1 MADPR
6 PIAAADAVVRAKS
19 MVGLDSPYF
28 LGTGDYR
35 PDVVNDVPWTAA
47 PDGTLGSDCA
57 GFAISWCYKLPR
69 HRPGY
74 NRGAWATVSDDLNTN
89 SALEDAQHAG
99 DLFELVDDGDAL
111 VPGDLLMYP
120 TIRVTGDDGNV
131 HTFIGHV
138 QLVID
143 PRGAVGGG
151 HFAACL
157 VAHCHGP
164 NRRAPGVTLSDGS
177 VMDLHNQ
184 SWPKPQH
191 RAYAV
196 RARQ

>member
-1 MADPR
+1 
-6 PIAAADAVVRAKS
+6 
-19 MVGLDSPYF
+19 MVGVAMPYY

-35 PDVVNDVPWTAA
+35 PGAAADAPWTAA
-47 PDGTLGSDCA
+47 PDGTLASDCA
-57 GFAISWCYKLPR
+57 GFAISWCFKLPR

-74 NRGAWATVSDDLNTN
+74 NRGAWASVSDDLNTN
-89 SALEDAQHAG
+89 SALEDAKHAG
-99 DLFELVDDGDAL
+99 DLFELVDDGAAL
-111 VPGDLLMYP
+111 APGDLLMYP
-120 TIRVTGDDGNV
+120 TIRVTGDDGKL

-151 HFAACL
+151 HFTTCV

-164 NRRAPGVTLSDGS
+164 NLRSPGVTISDGS
-177 VMDLHNQ
+177 VMDVHNQ
-184 SWPKPQH
+184 TWPKPEH

-196 RARQ
+196 RTKI

>member
-1 MADPR
+1 MIGVAH
-6 PIAAADAVVRAKS
+6 
-19 MVGLDSPYF
+19 PYF

-35 PDVVNDVPWTAA
+35 PGAAADVPWTAS
-47 PDGTLGSDCA
+47 PGGTLASDCA

-74 NRGAWATVSDDLNTN
+74 NHGAWATVSDDLNTN
-89 SALEDAQHAG
+89 SALEDARHARE
-99 DLFELVDDGDAL
+99 LFELVQDGDAL
-111 VPGDLLMYP
+111 LSGDLLMYP

-131 HTFIGHV
+131 HTLIGHV
-138 QLVID
+138 QIVVD
-143 PRGAVGGG
+143 PRGVVAGG
-151 HFAACL
+151 HFAPCV

-164 NRRAPGVTLSDGS
+164 NLRSPGVTLSDGS

-184 SWPKPQH
+184 SWPKPEH

-196 RARQ
+196 RTRP